1 MECILW
7 PSQVMGRLGYIC
19 FCMGLITQWTI
30 RSSLITGGGEGS
42 ETYKRGCAG
51 EQGMVFGVLSLINYS
66 TSMLDTR
73 W

>member
-30 RSSLITGGGEGS
+30 RSSLITGGEGS
-42 ETYKRGCAG
+42 ETYPFSGLNG
-51 EQGMVFGVLSLINYS
+51 DVLQNRVWFSGS
-66 TSMLDTR
+66 
-73 W
+73 